1 MELMGRN
8 VIIMTVLA
16 AALGLAAC
24 NGGKDAA
31 SGSNYIS
38 EAEQQVALEQH
49 PLFGEVPSLQKRQ
62 AKALDLLDD
71 ALDAE
76 RDAVRV
82 KADNDNYEEVTAK
95 VKELDA
101 EQEAAAKEIEQ
112 YFTTKIDEAMKGLT
126 GKEIPVEP
134 DAKTYSAAKATIV
147 GYKHAGGGNGNIVV
161 NASFTAARQLKT
173 LGSKYTQVSWNWIG
187 ASGERTGSGIR
198 QFDTPFKSSEEVK
211 LDSITV
217 PDIDISKISFT
228 DD

>member
-1 MELMGRN
+1 MRRN

-95 VKELDA
+95 VKDVGRPLLA
-101 EQEAAAKEIEQ
+101 GFLHHIECKGFEDSVITVLVRCRKSCLG
-112 YFTTKIDEAMKGLT
+112 YRFTT
-126 GKEIPVEP
+126 
-134 DAKTYSAAKATIV
+134 
-147 GYKHAGGGNGNIVV
+147 
-161 NASFTAARQLKT
+161 
-173 LGSKYTQVSWNWIG
+173 
-187 ASGERTGSGIR
+187 
-198 QFDTPFKSSEEVK
+198 
-211 LDSITV
+211 
-217 PDIDISKISFT
+217 
-228 DD
+228 

>member
-1 MELMGRN
+1 MRRN

-16 AALGLAAC
+16 AAFGLAAC
-24 NGGKDAA
+24 NGDNDAA

-38 EAEQQVALEQH
+38 EAEQQVPLEQH
-49 PLFGEVPSLQKRQ
+49 PLFGEVPSLQKQ
-62 AKALDLLDD
+62 LTKALDLLDD

-76 RDAVRV
+76 RNAVRA
-82 KADNDNYEEVTAK
+82 KADNDNYEEVTTK

-101 EQEAAAKEIEQ
+101 EQEATAKEIEQ

-134 DAKTYSAAKATIV
+134 DAKTYSAAQATIV
-147 GYKHAGGGNGNIVV
+147 GYKYDGGGNGNILV
-161 NASFTAARQLKT
+161 NANFTTARQLKT

-187 ASGERTGSGIR
+187 ASGEMTGSGMR
-198 QFDTPFKSSEEVK
+198 QFDMPFKNSDEVR

-217 PDIDISKISFT
+217 PDIDIAKISFT